1 MKITVHDVSLT
12 TCLIGV
18 ILFHRSEASNL
29 SSLVDDLFQNY
40 HTHVRPVCALNL
52 PVQVRLGIAIR
63 QIVDLNEPRQIIEI
77 NAWIRLRW
85 NDCHLR
91 WNASKYGIDH
101 LVVPYSTVWVPDV
114 TLYDNVDSQLLGLKD
129 YRPAI
134 YSDGSMVYNF
144 PTIISSLCKVDV
156 TYFPFDKQVCRLQF
170 GSWAHHGL
178 ELNISGLSNEADLTS
193 FVDSVEWEVTSVPMT
208 RKVLYYNCCPEPYPD
223 VTFYLNMRRKPLF
236 YLMNLVFPCVLI
248 STVACLGFILP
259 PDSGEKVSLEITV
272 LLSLAVFL
280 MVVSETMPPSS
291 ETFPYIGAYFTCAM
305 LLVSMSCLM
314 TVVVLN
320 LHFKGGHGKKV
331 PPYLRRIFSKMA
343 KIVCVKIR
351 RNESE
356 SPTQRNSFK
365 ERKVTHHDNKAY
377 EHTNGNKIDA
387 SRHEKIGNFFHN
399 GFHHLH
405 DCTLTEIT
413 STHDPRDVDEAGPD
427 EHTVESSTSYEI
439 MNVVK
444 QQLSIIRNI
453 ENILTKKK
461 KLAESVEE
469 WQNMAQIMDRV
480 FLVFFVLVSFI
491 STLTFLMNSYLHE
504 D

>member
-1 MKITVHDVSLT
+1 MNLKAFG
-12 TCLIGV
+12 LIFI
-18 ILFHRSEASNL
+18 ILSRFEFSEASNL
-29 SSLVDDLFQNY
+29 STLVDNLFQNY
-40 HTHVRPVCALNL
+40 HNDVRPVCDSEST
-52 PVQVRLGIAIR
+52 VQVRLGLALR
-63 QIVDLNEPRQIIEI
+63 QIVDLNEPKQIIEI
-77 NAWIRLRW
+77 NAWIRMRW

-91 WNASKYGIDH
+91 WNASLYGIDH
-101 LVVPYSTVWVPDV
+101 LVVPYNKVWVPDI

-156 TYFPFDKQVCRLQF
+156 TYFPFDQQICRLQF

-178 ELNISGLSNEADLTS
+178 ELNVTGIEADLS
-193 FVDSVEWEVTSVPMT
+193 AFVDSVEWELISVPMI
-208 RKVLYYNCCPEPYPD
+208 RKVIYYKCCPEPYPD
-223 VTFYLNMRRKPLF
+223 VSFYLKMRRKPLF
-236 YLMNLVFPCVLI
+236 YLMNLVFPCMLI

-320 LHFKGGHGKKV
+320 LHFKGGHGKRV
-331 PPYLRRIFSKMA
+331 PLYLRRIFAVLAKM
-343 KIVCVKIR
+343 VFVKVR
-351 RNESE
+351 EKE
-356 SPTQRNSFK
+356 LVEPTSPSPK
-365 ERKVTHHDNKAY
+365 ERRVTHHDNLAY
-377 EHTNGNKIDA
+377 EHTNGNNTTVDKPK
-387 SRHEKIGNFFHN
+387 HEKIGNFFHN

-405 DCTLTEIT
+405 DCSLTEIT
-413 STHDPRDVDEAGPD
+413 TNSDSRATEDGGSGEQF
-427 EHTVESSTSYEI
+427 VESSAASEI
-439 MNVVK
+439 AKAVK
-444 QQLSIIRNI
+444 QQLSILRNI
-453 ENILTKKK
+453 ENILTKKRI
-461 KLAESVEE
+461 LAESVDE

-480 FLVFFVLVSFI
+480 FLIFFALVSFT
-491 STLTFLMNSYLHE
+491 SSLTFLMNSYLHDDE
-504 D
+504 